1 MTDFTIGSVP
11 YLNARPLTD
20 WFSQTDEGR
29 ASGTMLSFAVP
40 SELGKA
46 LERDELDAALVSSV
60 AWIRRPY
67 LRYAPK
73 IAIASDGPVRSVRIF
88 HKVPLESVKSV
99 ALDTSSLTSVCL
111 TKILLAERFGADP
124 TYENMAPDLD
134 AMLENHDAALIIGDP
149 ANLVI
154 DSAVDSIDLGETW
167 TAWTRLPFV
176 YALWIGPENRLTP
189 ERVALLQKA
198 KAWGMKNVEEIAARR
213 GPEHGKSAAYAQSYL
228 TEAIKFDLDEPQ
240 ERGLALFAEKVRAHG
255 LA

>member
-20 WFSQTDEGR
+20 WFTETAAGR
-29 ASGTMLSFAVP
+29 ESHRELSFVVP

-73 IAIASDGPVRSVRIF
+73 IAIASAGPVRSVRIF

-111 TKILLAERFGADP
+111 SKILLTERFGAAP
-124 TYENMAPDLD
+124 TYESMPPDLD

-149 ANLVI
+149 ANLVLDRQI
-154 DSAVDSIDLGETW
+154 ESIDLGETW
-167 TAWTRLPFV
+167 TAWTGLPFV
-176 YALWIGPENRLTP
+176 YALWIGPESRLTP
-189 ERVALLQKA
+189 ELVTLLQTA
-198 KAWGMKNVEEIAARR
+198 KTWGMKNIAEIAARR
-213 GPEHGKSAAYAQSYL
+213 GPEHGKSSEYAQSYL
-228 TEAIKFDLDEPQ
+228 TEAIKFDLEEPE
-240 ERGLALFAEKVRAHG
+240 ERGLSLFAEKVRAHG